1 MNIDIQGAEQQL
13 QNQALPFVVRVG
25 VVTSATYTD
34 SLVNTDQA
42 FEVPLPD
49 FDHYF
54 DVKLIQNGKKISPSS
69 KQAYLVYSDS
79 ASNIYQISGVT
90 IELRYN
96 IAEIDPCGEAIVAV
110 GTVYNRRI
118 EADFDLGQLR

>member
-1 MNIDIQGAEQQL
+1 MNIDIQGAEQQP
-13 QNQALPFVVRVG
+13 QNQALPFVVRVE

-34 SLVNTDQA
+34 YVQ
-42 FEVPLPD
+42 
-49 FDHYF
+49 
-54 DVKLIQNGKKISPSS
+54 LIQNGKKVSPSS

-79 ASNIYQISGVT
+79 ASNIYQISGAT

-96 IAEIDPCGEAIVAV
+96 IAEIDPCGEAIVTV
-110 GTVYNRRI
+110 GIVYNRRI